1 MSGLWRAGLITGAIL
16 VALVL
21 GRLTTPEPVPRIERV
36 KERVMIQV
44 PAPVQAPAPRR
55 RATLE
60 DVRKDWQIEGR
71 LSCVVVQR

>member
-1 MSGLWRAGLITGAIL
+1 MMRAGLVV
-16 VALVL
+16 VALLVLFVL

-44 PAPVQAPAPRR
+44 PAPVMPPAPHR

-60 DVRKDWQIEGR
+60 DVRRDWGLTWR
-71 LSCVVVQR
+71 LVCHSENP